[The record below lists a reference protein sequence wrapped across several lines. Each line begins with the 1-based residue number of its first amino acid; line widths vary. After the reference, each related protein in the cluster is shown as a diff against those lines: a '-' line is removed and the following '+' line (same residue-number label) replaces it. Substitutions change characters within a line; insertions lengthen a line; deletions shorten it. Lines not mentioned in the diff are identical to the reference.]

1 MKKTLNFALAGL
13 AMLAV
18 VAAFTAMSQ
27 AHADDSSSS
36 SQGDGASAQVQNHG
50 AVVSQVAQMNE
61 EAEQSQNQQ
70 MQQTQPSVSIDPSG
84 HFTVT
89 GVTVN
94 SVDTGANTLTVSLYG
109 FTRTINVSGAA
120 ITGAGQTNL
129 SLSNIQAGDVLSGT
143 GTFDP
148 TSHEITVST
157 IVDTSYTV
165 RNRANIQAQINQL
178 LQLLQQLQAQVQ
190 SQNQTQTQSQIQVQ
204 TQSQGN

>member
-27 AHADDSSSS
+27 AHADDSSSGS
-36 SQGDGASAQVQNHG
+36 SSSDSSSFSAQFQNHG
-50 AVVSQVAQMNE
+50 AVVSQVAQMNQE
-61 EAEQSQNQQ
+61 SEQAQNQQ

-89 GVTVN
+89 GVTVD

-109 FTRTINVSGAA
+109 FTRTVSVAGAV
-120 ITGAGQTNL
+120 ISGAGQANL

-148 TSHEITVST
+148 TSHAITVT
-157 IVDTSYTV
+157 TVVDTSYAV
-165 RNRANIQAQINQL
+165 RNTANIQAQINQL
-178 LQLLQQLQAQVQ
+178 MQLVQQLQAQLQ
-190 SQNQTQTQSQIQVQ
+190 GQTGS
-204 TQSQGN
+204 SSSGS

>member
-50 AVVSQVAQMNE
+50 AVVSQVAQINQ

-70 MQQTQPSVSIDPSG
+70 AQPSVSIDQSG